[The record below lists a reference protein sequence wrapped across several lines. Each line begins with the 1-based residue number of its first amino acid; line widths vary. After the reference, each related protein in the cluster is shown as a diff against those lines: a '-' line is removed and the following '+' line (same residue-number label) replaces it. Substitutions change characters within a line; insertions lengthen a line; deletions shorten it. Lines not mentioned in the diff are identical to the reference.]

1 MTPEIQETIRQRVLT
16 NEGAGLRY
24 CFTCNDWDD
33 DTDCFP
39 GDHSRH
45 CGHELKPLG
54 LEIAPEYRLICT
66 NRLETFV
73 AFIQTHAPMGAR

>member
-1 MTPEIQETIRQRVLT
+1 MTDQQIIDRATEMERS
-16 NEGAGLRY
+16 GLRY
-24 CFTCNDWDD
+24 CFTCTMWED

-54 LEIAPEYRLICT
+54 FEIAPEYRLICT
-66 NRLETFV
+66 EQIDQLV
-73 AFIQTHAPMGAR
+73 AV

>member
-1 MTPEIQETIRQRVLT
+1 MIPQDIQDRATELERC
-16 NEGAGLRY
+16 GHGY
-24 CFTCNDWDD
+24 CFTCLSWED

-54 LEIAPEYRLICT
+54 FEMANEYRLICT
-66 NRLETFV
+66 NDLRLIGLQPQV
-73 AFIQTHAPMGAR
+73 GQP